1 MTGDLA
7 AAAEGCHIFTGCG
20 YPAPG
25 LDDFNFRKLFSIGG
39 WNVTKPELIAI
50 LCVIIIIAFFWAAF
64 AKPKMIPGK
73 TQSLGEMA
81 VLAVRDQIVRP
92 VLGAKGDSY
101 MPFLTSLFFWI
112 LVMNLMELI
121 PVLQFPSM
129 SRIGFVWPLVG
140 VVYIF
145 YWYLGFK
152 TKGFI
157 GYFRSWV
164 PNAPWFIMPIL
175 IPVEIL
181 KYVFIQPFTLGVRL
195 FANMF
200 AGPPAAVHLHG
211 RDLVPDQP
219 VDRPAVR
226 GGLALHGVLR
236 LPARAPRRPPAGVH
250 LHHADRYLHRG
261 LPGARPLSRAGRPQL
276 NSLALQ
282 PGGQEPPDRPK
293 RKN

>member
-1 MTGDLA
+1 MTGDIA
-7 AAAEGCHIFTGCG
+7 APAGGCHIFSGCG

-50 LCVIIIIAFFWAAF
+50 LCVIIIVAFFWAAF

-73 TQSLGEMA
+73 AQSIGEMA
-81 VLAVRDQIVRP
+81 VLLVRDQIVRP
-92 VLGAKGDSY
+92 VLGKRGDSY
-101 MPFLTSLFFWI
+101 MQFLVPLFFWI

-121 PVLQFPSM
+121 PILQFPSM
-129 SRIGFVWPLVG
+129 ARIGFVWPLVF
-140 VVYIF
+140 VVYGL

-157 GYFRSWV
+157 GYFRSWI
-164 PNAPWFIMPIL
+164 PEAPWFILPIL

-200 AGPPAAVHLHG
+200 AGHLLLSIFMVATWYLTSLSIGLLYAAGSLFMVFFVFLLELLV
-211 RDLVPDQP
+211 DLLQAFIFTTLTATYISD
-219 VDRPAVR
+219 
-226 GGLALHGVLR
+226 
-236 LPARAPRRPPAGVH
+236 
-250 LHHADRYLHRG
+250 
-261 LPGARPLSRAGRPQL
+261 
-276 NSLALQ
+276 SLVE
-282 PGGQEPPDRPK
+282 GH
-293 RKN
+293 